1 MMKEDRLK
9 KTAVAE
15 TGEKKNKDR
24 YLAGV
29 QGNSRVKVF
38 DLSWLKTNWNIQG
51 WGQGALALLNSPYNS
66 PYALAKIEAFLK
78 ASRILDRLEN
88 AIRQEE
94 FVRIPG
100 LKHFFSKE
108 SRFFNSELIYFLAAT
123 DSREESLGHSRFVAA
138 YTVMLAQSAG
148 VTSRQALLDIERG
161 ALLHD
166 LGKVGIPDDILQK
179 KGPLASEEME
189 IIKYHPLIGFA
200 MIEEFGFLQGAA
212 EIVLFHHERFDG
224 TGYPFGLQGEE
235 IPLSARLF
243 SLADTIDAITSDR
256 PYRRSRSFEEA
267 LEEVKLC
274 SGTQFDPRLV
284 EAALEIPPE
293 KWRKVKEKVLKS
305 LRQPAVN

>member
-1 MMKEDRLK
+1 MKEDRLK

-15 TGEKKNKDR
+15 TGEKKNKER
-24 YLAGV
+24 YLAEV
-29 QGNSRVKVF
+29 QENSRVKVF
-38 DLSWLKTNWNIQG
+38 DLSWLKTNWDIQG
-51 WGQGALALLNSPYNS
+51 WGQVASALINSPYSS
-66 PYALAKIEAFLK
+66 PYALSKIEAFLK

-100 LKHFFSKE
+100 LKNLFNE

-138 YTVMLAQSAG
+138 YTVLLAQSAG
-148 VTSRQALLDIERG
+148 VTSRRALLDIERG

-166 LGKVGIPDDILQK
+166 LGKVGIPEDILQK
-179 KGPLASEEME
+179 RGPLTDEEME
-189 IIKYHPLIGFA
+189 VIKYHPLIGFA
-200 MIEEFGFLQGAA
+200 MIEEFSFLQGAA

-256 PYRRSRSFEEA
+256 PYRKGRDFEEA

-274 SGTQFDPRLV
+274 SGSQFDPRLV
-284 EAALEIPPE
+284 EVTLEIPPDR
-293 KWRKVKEKVLKS
+293 WRKVKERVLKS

>member
-1 MMKEDRLK
+1 MKDDRQK
-9 KTAVAE
+9 KTAA
-15 TGEKKNKDR
+15 TGTEEKKNKNG
-24 YLAGV
+24 YLAAV
-29 QGNSRVKVF
+29 QESSRVKVF
-38 DLSWLKTNWNIQG
+38 DLSWLKTNWDIQG
-51 WGQGALALLNSPYNS
+51 WGQVASALMNSPYSS
-66 PYALAKIEAFLK
+66 PYALSKIEAFLK

-100 LKHFFSKE
+100 LKNLFNE

-123 DSREESLGHSRFVAA
+123 DSREENLGHSRFVAA
-138 YTVMLAQSAG
+138 YTVLLAQAAG
-148 VTSRQALLDIERG
+148 VTSRRALLDIERG

-166 LGKVGIPDDILQK
+166 LGKVGIPEDILQK
-179 KGPLASEEME
+179 RGPLTEEEME
-189 IIKYHPLIGFA
+189 VIKYHPLIGFA
-200 MIEEFGFLQGAA
+200 MIEEFSFLQGAA

-256 PYRRSRSFEEA
+256 PYRHSRSFEEA

-284 EAALEIPPE
+284 EVTLEISPE
-293 KWRKVKEKVLKS
+293 RWRKVKEKVVKS

>member
-1 MMKEDRLK
+1 MKDNRQK
-9 KTAVAE
+9 KLTLAE
-15 TGEKKNKDR
+15 TEERKSQDFYSDFKE
-24 YLAGV
+24 
-29 QGNSRVKVF
+29 NSRVKVF
-38 DLSWLKTNWNIQG
+38 DLNWLKTNWDIQG
-51 WGQGALALLNSPYNS
+51 WGQAASALINYPFSS
-66 PYALAKIEAFLK
+66 PYALSKIEAFLK

-88 AIRQEE
+88 AMRQEE
-94 FVRIPG
+94 FARIPG
-100 LKHFFSKE
+100 LKRLFSE

-138 YTVMLAQSAG
+138 YTLLLAQISG
-148 VTSRQALLDIERG
+148 VTNRRALLDIERG

-166 LGKVGIPDDILQK
+166 LGKVGIPEDILQK
-179 KGPLASEEME
+179 KGPLSEEEME

-200 MIEEFGFLQGAA
+200 MIEEFSFLQGAA
-212 EIVLFHHERFDG
+212 EIILFHHERYDG

-267 LEEVKLC
+267 LNEVKLC

-284 EAALEIPPE
+284 EITLSIPPD
-293 KWRKVKEKVLKS
+293 KWRKTKEKILRS

>member
-1 MMKEDRLK
+1 MKEDRLK

-15 TGEKKNKDR
+15 TGEKKNKER
-24 YLAGV
+24 YLAEV
-29 QGNSRVKVF
+29 QENSRVKVF
-38 DLSWLKTNWNIQG
+38 DLSWLKTNWDIQG
-51 WGQGALALLNSPYNS
+51 WGQVASALINSPYSS
-66 PYALAKIEAFLK
+66 PYALSKIEAFLK

-100 LKHFFSKE
+100 LKNLFKE

-138 YTVMLAQSAG
+138 YTVLLAQSAG
-148 VTSRQALLDIERG
+148 ITSRRALLDIERG

-166 LGKVGIPDDILQK
+166 LGKVGIPEDILQK
-179 KGPLASEEME
+179 RGPLTDEEME
-189 IIKYHPLIGFA
+189 VIKYHPLIGFA
-200 MIEEFGFLQGAA
+200 MIEEFSFLQGAA

-256 PYRRSRSFEEA
+256 PYRKGRGFEEA

-274 SGTQFDPRLV
+274 SGSQFDPRLV
-284 EAALEIPPE
+284 EVTLEIPPDR
-293 KWRKVKEKVLKS
+293 WRKVKEKVLKS

>member
-1 MMKEDRLK
+1 MKEERQKKSAAAENEGRKDR
-9 KTAVAE
+9 
-15 TGEKKNKDR
+15 NR
-24 YLAGV
+24 YLAAV
-29 QGNSRVKVF
+29 QENSRVKVF
-38 DLSWLKTNWNIQG
+38 DLSWLKTNWDIQG
-51 WGQGALALLNSPYNS
+51 WGQVASALLNSPYSS
-66 PYALAKIEAFLK
+66 PYALSKIEAFLK

-100 LKHFFSKE
+100 LKNLFNE

-138 YTVMLAQSAG
+138 YTVLLAQAAG
-148 VTSRQALLDIERG
+148 VTTRRALLDIERG

-166 LGKVGIPDDILQK
+166 LGKVGIPEDILQK
-179 KGPLASEEME
+179 KGPLSDEEME

-200 MIEEFGFLQGAA
+200 MIEEFSFLQGAA

-256 PYRRSRSFEEA
+256 PYRRSRGFEDA
-267 LEEVKLC
+267 LEEIKLC

-284 EAALEIPPE
+284 EVTLEIPPE

>member
-9 KTAVAE
+9 KTATAE
-15 TGEKKNKDR
+15 TDERKNRNR
-24 YLAGV
+24 YLAAV
-29 QGNSRVKVF
+29 QENSRVKVF
-38 DLSWLKTNWNIQG
+38 DLSWLKTNWDIQG
-51 WGQGALALLNSPYNS
+51 WGQVASALLNSPYSS
-66 PYALAKIEAFLK
+66 PYSLSKIEAFLK

-100 LKHFFSKE
+100 LKNLFNE

-123 DSREESLGHSRFVAA
+123 DSREDSLGHSRFVAA
-138 YTVMLAQSAG
+138 YTVLLAQAAG
-148 VTSRQALLDIERG
+148 ITNRRTLLDIERG

-166 LGKVGIPDDILQK
+166 LGKVGIPEDILQK
-179 KGPLASEEME
+179 KGPLSDEEME

-200 MIEEFGFLQGAA
+200 MIEEFSFLQGAA

-256 PYRRSRSFEEA
+256 PYRRSRDFEAA

-284 EAALEIPPE
+284 EVTLEIPPE
-293 KWRKVKEKVLKS
+293 RWRKVKEKVLKS

>member
-1 MMKEDRLK
+1 MKEDRLK
-9 KTAVAE
+9 KPAV
-15 TGEKKNKDR
+15 GEVRKNKSEKTD
-24 YLAGV
+24 YYASA
-29 QGNSRVKVF
+29 QENSRVKVF
-38 DLSWLKTNWNIQG
+38 DLSWLKTNWDIQG
-51 WGQGALALLNSPYNS
+51 WGQVASSLMSSPYSS
-66 PYALAKIEAFLK
+66 PYALSKIEAFLK

-94 FVRIPG
+94 FLRMPG
-100 LKHFFSKE
+100 LKNLFNE

-138 YTVMLAQSAG
+138 YTILLAQASG
-148 VTSRQALLDIERG
+148 VVSRRALLDIERG

-166 LGKVGIPDDILQK
+166 LGKVGIPEDILQK
-179 KGPLASEEME
+179 RGPLTHEEME

-200 MIEEFGFLQGAA
+200 MIEEFSFLQGAA

-243 SLADTIDAITSDR
+243 SLADAIDVITSDR

-274 SGTQFDPRLV
+274 SGSQFDPRLV
-284 EAALEIPPE
+284 EVTLEIPPE

-305 LRQPAVN
+305 LKLPAVN

>member
-1 MMKEDRLK
+1 MKEDRLK
-9 KTAVAE
+9 KLAMADAD
-15 TGEKKNKDR
+15 EKKNKNR
-24 YLAGV
+24 YVAAV
-29 QGNSRVKVF
+29 QENYRVKVF
-38 DLSWLKTNWNIQG
+38 DLSWLKTNWDIQG
-51 WGQGALALLNSPYNS
+51 WGQVASALMHSPYSS
-66 PYALAKIEAFLK
+66 PYALSKIEAFLK

-94 FVRIPG
+94 LVRIPG
-100 LKHFFSKE
+100 LKNLFNE
-108 SRFFNSELIYFLAAT
+108 RRFFNSELIYFLAAT

-138 YTVMLAQSAG
+138 YTVLLAQSAG
-148 VTSRQALLDIERG
+148 VTGRRALLDIERG

-166 LGKVGIPDDILQK
+166 LGKVGIPEDILQK
-179 KGPLASEEME
+179 KGPLSDEEME

-200 MIEEFGFLQGAA
+200 MIEEFSFLQGAA

-256 PYRRSRSFEEA
+256 PYRRCRGFEEA
-267 LEEVKLC
+267 LEEVRLC

-284 EAALEIPPE
+284 EVTLEIPPDR
-293 KWRKVKEKVLKS
+293 WRKVKEKVLKS
-305 LRQPAVN
+305 LHQPAVN

>member
-1 MMKEDRLK
+1 MKEDRLK
-9 KTAVAE
+9 KLAMADAD
-15 TGEKKNKDR
+15 EKKNKNR
-24 YLAGV
+24 YVAAV
-29 QGNSRVKVF
+29 QENYRVKAF
-38 DLSWLKTNWNIQG
+38 DLSWLKTNWDIQG
-51 WGQGALALLNSPYNS
+51 WGQVASALMHSPYSS
-66 PYALAKIEAFLK
+66 PCALSKIEAFLK

-94 FVRIPG
+94 LVRIPG
-100 LKHFFSKE
+100 LKNLFNE
-108 SRFFNSELIYFLAAT
+108 RRFFNSELIYFLAAT

-138 YTVMLAQSAG
+138 YTVLLAQSAG
-148 VTSRQALLDIERG
+148 VTGRRALLDIERG

-166 LGKVGIPDDILQK
+166 LGKVGIPEDILQK
-179 KGPLASEEME
+179 KGPLSDEEME

-200 MIEEFGFLQGAA
+200 MIEEFSFLQGAA

-256 PYRRSRSFEEA
+256 PYRRCRGFEEA
-267 LEEVKLC
+267 LEEVRLC

-284 EAALEIPPE
+284 EVTLEIPPDR
-293 KWRKVKEKVLKS
+293 WRKVKEKVLKS
-305 LRQPAVN
+305 LHQPAVN

>member
-9 KTAVAE
+9 KTATAE
-15 TGEKKNKDR
+15 TDERKNRNR
-24 YLAGV
+24 YLAAV
-29 QGNSRVKVF
+29 QENSRVKVF
-38 DLSWLKTNWNIQG
+38 DLSWLKTNWDIQG
-51 WGQGALALLNSPYNS
+51 WGQVASALLNSPYSS
-66 PYALAKIEAFLK
+66 PYALSKIEAFLK

-100 LKHFFSKE
+100 LKNLFNE

-138 YTVMLAQSAG
+138 YTVLLAQAAG
-148 VTSRQALLDIERG
+148 ITNRRTLLDIERG

-166 LGKVGIPDDILQK
+166 LGKVGIPEDILQK
-179 KGPLASEEME
+179 KGPLSDEEME

-200 MIEEFGFLQGAA
+200 MIEEFSFLQGAA

-256 PYRRSRSFEEA
+256 PYRRSRDFEAA

-284 EAALEIPPE
+284 EVTLEIPPE
-293 KWRKVKEKVLKS
+293 RWKKVKEKVLKS

>member
-1 MMKEDRLK
+1 MKDNRQK
-9 KTAVAE
+9 KLSLAENPERKDKDIYSAVQE
-15 TGEKKNKDR
+15 
-24 YLAGV
+24 
-29 QGNSRVKVF
+29 NSRVKVF
-38 DLSWLKTNWNIQG
+38 DLSWLKTNWDIQG
-51 WGQGALALLNSPYNS
+51 WGQAASALMNYPFSS
-66 PYALAKIEAFLK
+66 PYALSKIEAFLK

-88 AIRQEE
+88 AMRQEE
-94 FVRIPG
+94 FARIPG
-100 LKHFFSKE
+100 LKKLFNE

-138 YTVMLAQSAG
+138 YTLLLAQSAG
-148 VTSRQALLDIERG
+148 VNSRRALLDIERG

-166 LGKVGIPDDILQK
+166 LGKVGIPEDILQK
-179 KGPLASEEME
+179 KGPLTEEEME

-200 MIEEFGFLQGAA
+200 MIEEFSFLQGAA

-256 PYRRSRSFEEA
+256 PYRRSRSFEQA
-267 LEEVKLC
+267 LEEVKVC

-284 EAALEIPPE
+284 EITLSIHPDRW
-293 KWRKVKEKVLKS
+293 KKTKEKILKS

>member
-1 MMKEDRLK
+1 MKDNRQK
-9 KTAVAE
+9 KLTLAE
-15 TGEKKNKDR
+15 SQERKDKDF
-24 YLAGV
+24 YSGL
-29 QGNSRVKVF
+29 QENSRVKVF
-38 DLSWLKTNWNIQG
+38 DLSWLKTNWDIQG
-51 WGQGALALLNSPYNS
+51 WGQAASALMNYPISS
-66 PYALAKIEAFLK
+66 PYALSKIEAFLK

-88 AIRQEE
+88 AMRQEE
-94 FVRIPG
+94 FARIPG
-100 LKHFFSKE
+100 LKRLFNE

-138 YTVMLAQSAG
+138 YTLLLAQSAG
-148 VTSRQALLDIERG
+148 VTSRRALLDIERG

-166 LGKVGIPDDILQK
+166 LGKVGIPEDILQK
-179 KGPLASEEME
+179 KGPLTEEEME

-200 MIEEFGFLQGAA
+200 MIEEFSFLQGAA
-212 EIVLFHHERFDG
+212 EIVLFHHERYDG

-256 PYRRSRSFEEA
+256 PYRHSRSFEDA

-284 EAALEIPPE
+284 EITLSVPPDRW
-293 KWRKVKEKVLKS
+293 KKTKEKILKS